1 MKKINV
7 GLLGCGTIG
16 TGVAKIL
23 MENQDLLL
31 SRVGAVLNLKYVA
44 DIDLETDRGIPFD
57 DGVLISD
64 AFKVIDDPDIDIVVE
79 MIGGEGIA
87 KDLILRAIDNGKP
100 VVTANKALLAGHGNT
115 LFGAAMK
122 NGIDLAFEACVGGC
136 MPIIKSLR
144 ESLVGNHIQSMA
156 GILNGTCNYI
166 LSHRY
171 RRRQQV

>member
-23 MENQDLLL
+23 IDNKELLL

-57 DGVLISD
+57 NSVFISD
-64 AFKVIDDPDIDIVVE
+64 AFKVVDDPDIDIVVE

-87 KDLILRAIDNGKP
+87 KDLILRAMDNGKP

-115 LFGAAMK
+115 LFRAAMVEHAEARAHSSLFSPCSQK
-122 NGIDLAFEACVGGC
+122 NTFQESADKNRMNLID
-136 MPIIKSLR
+136 
-144 ESLVGNHIQSMA
+144 
-156 GILNGTCNYI
+156 
-166 LSHRY
+166 
-171 RRRQQV
+171 